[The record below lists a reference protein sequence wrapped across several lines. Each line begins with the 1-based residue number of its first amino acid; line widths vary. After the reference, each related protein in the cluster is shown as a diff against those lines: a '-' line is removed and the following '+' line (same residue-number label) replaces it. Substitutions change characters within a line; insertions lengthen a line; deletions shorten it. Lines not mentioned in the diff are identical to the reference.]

1 MTQVRHGGSTPV
13 RRGVYS
19 HPWRNYVYNMKGKEM
34 TYDEEL
40 DSKTGALLI
49 KSYGDLEAFVNVHG
63 DIAIK
68 QDNEEFGK
76 ETIVFIPGASWP
88 AFVEFINKSLAE
100 FKNV

>member
-1 MTQVRHGGSTPV
+1 M
-13 RRGVYS
+13 
-19 HPWRNYVYNMKGKEM
+19 E
-34 TYDEEL
+34 YDDEL
-40 DSKTGALLI
+40 ESNTGALFI
-49 KSYGDLEAFVNVHG
+49 KSYGDLEAFVNMHG

-76 ETIVFIPGASWP
+76 ETMVFIPGASWP